1 MKTNT
6 KKSLIISTALI
17 VVFTLINWLFDR
29 NIGHDLLYI
38 LPLSLYMVAL
48 IGAEYQA
55 QEDYCAS
62 PDDGYGRHPN
72 TINETTLGEASEYI
86 TSAGGSFY
94 HQDIINY
101 AVSRHIAKINKAKIK
116 NGVVVTINLFFI
128 CLYAKLGELREY
140 GFIEQSPWYYPY
152 VFISIAIICFLV
164 FFFSNFRY
172 SFPSKSIIQHP
183 YPDNEQSD
191 FINEQ
196 SDFIKV
202 RYYWALSKTIR
213 LVDQNKNRDLYP
225 SGFYQWFDSWQYR
238 IKSFEDWITI
248 KTNCLPTTNKHNN
261 SLKTTY
267 SNKKDWDDYKT
278 FLFLDPDD
286 EETKKTLSYIQ
297 IIEFETSERFSGDMV
312 EFIKDNTTKK
322 REDDMDAFYTVIW
335 SVLGGPI
342 GFGFLYG
349 LLESVSHRFDVAI
362 TAFAITYSV
371 LSVVYIFL

>member
-6 KKSLIISTALI
+6 KKSLIISIALI

-29 NIGHDLLYI
+29 NIGYDLLYI

-62 PDDGYGRHPN
+62 PDCGYGRHPN
-72 TINETTLGEASEYI
+72 TINETALEEASEYI

-101 AVSRHIAKINKAKIK
+101 AVSRHTEKTNKAKIK

-128 CLYAKLGELREY
+128 CLYANLGELREY
-140 GFIEQSPWYYPY
+140 GFVEQSPWYYPY

-191 FINEQ
+191 FIKE
-196 SDFIKV
+196 
-202 RYYWALSKTIR
+202 RYYWALSETIR
-213 LVDQNKNRDLYP
+213 AVDENKNRNLYP
-225 SGFYQWFDSWQYR
+225 SGFYQWFHSWNQ
-238 IKSFEDWITI
+238 SQ
-248 KTNCLPTTNKHNN
+248 N
-261 SLKTTY
+261 
-267 SNKKDWDDYKT
+267 
-278 FLFLDPDD
+278 
-286 EETKKTLSYIQ
+286 
-297 IIEFETSERFSGDMV
+297 
-312 EFIKDNTTKK
+312 
-322 REDDMDAFYTVIW
+322 
-335 SVLGGPI
+335 
-342 GFGFLYG
+342 
-349 LLESVSHRFDVAI
+349 
-362 TAFAITYSV
+362 
-371 LSVVYIFL
+371 